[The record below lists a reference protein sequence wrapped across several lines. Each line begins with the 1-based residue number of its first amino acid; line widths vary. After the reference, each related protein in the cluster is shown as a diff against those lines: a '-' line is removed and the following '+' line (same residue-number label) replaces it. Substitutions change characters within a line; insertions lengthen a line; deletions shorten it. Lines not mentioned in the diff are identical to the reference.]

1 MKLLRGGAFGVGML
15 IAASASADPSLECS
29 FETSAQVE
37 IADCLIETE
46 ERANLAL
53 ELVLGYVKDEA
64 FDLDE
69 TTGREVALPALE
81 AAQAAWEEYREKA
94 CAYRGATFA
103 GGSGTGIAIRSCKIE
118 LTRARTAE
126 LYTLIR

>member
-1 MKLLRGGAFGVGML
+1 MRRLHGGAFGLGL
-15 IAASASADPSLECS
+15 LLAASAGADPSLECS

-53 ELVLGYVKDEA
+53 EVVLGYVKDEA

-69 TTGREVALPALE
+69 TTGRAVALPALE
-81 AAQAAWEEYREKA
+81 AAQAAWKDYREKA
-94 CAYRGATFA
+94 CAYRGATFG

-118 LTRARTAE
+118 ITRARTAD
-126 LYTLIR
+126 LYALLR

>member
-1 MKLLRGGAFGVGML
+1 MKRLCGGVFGLWLLVAVP
-15 IAASASADPSLECS
+15 ASSDPSLECS

-53 ELVLGYVKDEA
+53 ELVLGYVKDAA

-81 AAQAAWEEYREKA
+81 AAQDAWQDYRERA
-94 CAYRGATFA
+94 CAYRGATFG
-103 GGSGTGIAIRSCKIE
+103 GGSGAGIAIRSCKIE

-126 LYTLIR
+126 LYALLK